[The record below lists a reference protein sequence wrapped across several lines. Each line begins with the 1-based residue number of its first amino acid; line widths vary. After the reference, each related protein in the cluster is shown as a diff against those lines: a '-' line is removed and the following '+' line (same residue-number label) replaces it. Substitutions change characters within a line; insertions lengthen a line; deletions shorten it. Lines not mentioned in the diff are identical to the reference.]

1 MKKTFSEKCDFGKY
15 GQDALEAWNHYNADG
30 NPGGLLPVIGDRIR
44 KMGPELVKTL
54 YICALV
60 FADTSRNSR

>member
-1 MKKTFSEKCDFGKY
+1 MKRQVVTNWGKY
-15 GQDALEAWNHYNADG
+15 GQDAADACRSYISAG
-30 NPGGLLPVIGDRIR
+30 DPGDLLPVIGDRIR

-60 FADTSRNSR
+60 FARK